1 MKFAVYFS
9 LVILFLSFF
18 SCSTDKK
25 NEPKT
30 GIWVAE
36 LDVMD
41 NQVLPFTFK
50 ILKSDTD
57 VFSVEIYNAEEVI
70 LADEIFIQGDSIK
83 IKAPVFE
90 GYITARFTD
99 NQMKGRFV
107 KENQGRAVP
116 FSAYYGKEE
125 RFRGAKPAK
134 VNVDGIW
141 EVDFD
146 HKSEDVYKGKG
157 IFKQQDGVVTG
168 TFRTPVGDYRYLEGV
183 VDGDSLKITSFD
195 GAHAFLFAAKATDS
209 TLNGVF
215 YSDNVYASP
224 FVASKN
230 PDYKLTSSDSLT
242 YLKKGYDKVE
252 FSFPDETGNIVS
264 LSDEQFKDKVVLV
277 QIMGTWCPNCLDETK
292 FYVDY
297 LKNNPNSNL
306 EIIGLAFEYAK
317 TEEKAFKGIKRL
329 RDRIGVTYPIL
340 LAQLGTDDKKQANE
354 KLPML
359 NHVLSYPTTI
369 YIDKKGAV
377 RKIHTGFNGPAT
389 GEKYET
395 FKNEF
400 DVFVKGLLEE

>member
-1 MKFAVYFS
+1 MKVSAYFS
-9 LVILFLSFF
+9 LLILFLTIF

-25 NEPKT
+25 NLPKT

-36 LDVMD
+36 LDVM
-41 NQVLPFTFK
+41 NKQVLPFNFK
-50 ILKSDTD
+50 ILKSEKD
-57 VFSVEIYNAEEVI
+57 VYSIEIYNAEEVI
-70 LADEIFIQGDSIK
+70 LVDEIFIHGDSIK

-90 GYITARFTD
+90 GYIAARFTE
-99 NQMKGRFV
+99 NSMKGRFV
-107 KENQGRAVP
+107 KENQGRTVP
-116 FSAYYGKEE
+116 FSAYYGSEE
-125 RFRGAKPAK
+125 RFRGAKASK
-134 VNVDGIW
+134 VNLDGIW

-146 HKSEDVYKGKG
+146 YKSEDTYKGKG
-157 IFKQQDGVVTG
+157 IFSQKDDVVTG

-215 YSDNVYASP
+215 YSDNVYAAP
-224 FVASKN
+224 FIANKN
-230 PDYKLTSSDSLT
+230 PEYKLANSDSLT
-242 YLKKGYDKVE
+242 YLKKGFDKVE
-252 FSFPDETGNIVS
+252 FSFPDETGKIVS
-264 LSDEQFKDKVVLV
+264 LSDEQFKDMVVLV

-297 LKNNPNSNL
+297 LKQNPDSDIK
-306 EIIGLAFEYAK
+306 IIGLAFEYAK
-317 TEEKAFKGIKRL
+317 TQEKAVESIQRL
-329 RDRIGVTYPIL
+329 RDRIGADYPIL
-340 LAQLGTDDKKQANE
+340 IAQLGTDNKKLANE

-359 NHVLSYPTTI
+359 NQVLSYPTTI

-389 GEKYET
+389 GAKYKT